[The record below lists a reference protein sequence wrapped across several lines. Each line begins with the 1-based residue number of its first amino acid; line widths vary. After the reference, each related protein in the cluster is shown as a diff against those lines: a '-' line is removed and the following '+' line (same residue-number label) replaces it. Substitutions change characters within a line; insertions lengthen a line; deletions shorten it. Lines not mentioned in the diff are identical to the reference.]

1 MKAETLELISLAQ
14 NGDETAF
21 DKLVQDNIAL
31 VKSVVKKYLNRGV
44 EYDDLYQLGCM
55 GLVKCIKKFDT
66 SYDVEFS
73 TYAVPM
79 IAGEIKRFLR
89 DDGIIKVSRSLK
101 EYAVKIDRARRE
113 FLEKNNREPTLFEI
127 ANLTGINKEDIVMAQ
142 DAIKPCV
149 SIYEPLNKNEP
160 DLCIMDRI
168 EDERCEIYSAV
179 DKIMLKEMLSSL
191 PETERKLILL
201 RYFKD
206 MTQTQTAKILN
217 ISQVQV
223 SRTESRIMKKL
234 KNTY

>member
-1 MKAETLELISLAQ
+1 MKADITELIIAAQ
-14 NGDETAF
+14 NGDEIAF
-21 DKLVQDNIAL
+21 DKLVKDNIAL
-31 VKSVVKKYLNRGV
+31 VKSVVKKYLNRGI

-55 GLVKCIKKFDT
+55 GLIKCIKKFDT

-79 IAGEIKRFLR
+79 IVGEIKRFLR

-113 FLEKNNREPTLFEI
+113 FANKNGREPTLCEL
-127 ANLTGINKEDIVMAQ
+127 ADETGIKTEDIVMSLEAVR
-142 DAIKPCV
+142 PCV
-149 SIYEPLNKNEP
+149 SIYEPIHGE
-160 DLCIMDRI
+160 DSDICIMDRI
-168 EDERCEIYSAV
+168 EDEKSTIQGTV
-179 DKIMLKEMLSSL
+179 DKIMLKEMLEAL
-191 PETERKLILL
+191 PDEEKKLILL

-223 SRTESRIMKKL
+223 SRMESRIMKKL